1 MPAWP
6 RHVRRAAW
14 LPWENFEPKEPLK
27 NITIMKLLPIIL
39 TTLVFIAGNLYA
51 EPEIKGTAAELTEH
65 LTTIPRTVVVT
76 GESEVKVPSDRA
88 LISLA
93 VVTEHRSLQEAS
105 RANQELRSRMIKALD
120 GQGIPAARIQASK
133 FSSTPK
139 YGVFGDKAKSY
150 RVENVV
156 KITAQDEKEFQA
168 VANLVDAHSEVR
180 YESIE
185 FDHSDKEGLKK
196 KALSQ
201 AIEKAN
207 EKQRLYEERLG
218 VKLTV
223 KGFEEGRD
231 PSSGSVVGRR
241 MYGSYSKGA
250 SVTALRSG
258 TPGPG
263 AVDEE
268 LPTSFAELVFKAHIV
283 IDYTVTA
290 K

>member
-1 MPAWP
+1 MKQ
-6 RHVRRAAW
+6 
-14 LPWENFEPKEPLK
+14 L
-27 NITIMKLLPIIL
+27 TIVV
-39 TTLVFIAGNLYA
+39 TTLFFTAGNLRA
-51 EPEIKGTAAELTEH
+51 EPEIKGTAAELIEH
-65 LTTIPRTVVVT
+65 LTAIPRTVILT
-76 GESEVKVPSDRA
+76 GESEVKVPSDLA

-105 RANQELRSRMIKALD
+105 RSNQELRARMIKALD

-168 VANLVDAHSEVR
+168 VANLVDAHAEVR

-201 AIEKAN
+201 AIEKAT
-207 EKQRLYEERLG
+207 EKQRLYEEKLG
-218 VKLTV
+218 MKLTV
-223 KGFEEGRD
+223 KGFEEGAG
-231 PSSGSVVGRR
+231 PGVGPVVGRR
-241 MYGSYSKGA
+241 MYAGLDSSYNKGG
-250 SVTALRSG
+250 SVTALKSRASL
-258 TPGPG
+258 PE
-263 AVDEE
+263 AVSEE
-268 LPTSFAELVFKAHIV
+268 LPTSFAEMVFKAQIV
-283 IDYTVTA
+283 IDYTITA